1 MVPAQSG
8 PSTAD
13 SSSGLDRR
21 SALKSLSAM
30 GAGMLTALGLAQ
42 STHLVAAQDA
52 TPESVSETEDTKT
65 ATMFVQLAEGGTW
78 MPKPDEDGV
87 YLLTMAAPSNQTIY
101 FSDRPDRIVGAVG
114 TDTFLDQ
121 LGFTPRNPPNAAA
134 VVNLADG
141 TRDVLIIELFDPV
154 YTQTPEGDVLTYEA
168 RVLTAYVGDGLTP
181 WVGLPDD
188 DQLPAEFDEMT
199 LFIDDCG
206 DISGCCTYLVSIPGG
221 RWVGSLPG
229 GPYGSCYWFPW
240 GCYSCRDDMEYFD
253 KVCRDHYPYECRDR
267 NQANYKGMGCYGC

>member
-8 PSTAD
+8 PSAAD
-13 SSSGLDRR
+13 SSPSLDRR

-30 GAGMLTALGLAQ
+30 GAGVLTTLGLAH
-42 STHLVAAQDA
+42 STNLVAAQDA

-65 ATMFVQLAEGGTW
+65 ATMFVQLALGGSW

-87 YLLTMAAPSNQTIY
+87 YLLTMAAPSNQTIF

-121 LGFTPRNPPNAAA
+121 LGFTPSNPPNAAA

-141 TRDVLIIELFDPV
+141 TRDVLIIELFNPV
-154 YTQTPEGDVLTYEA
+154 YTQSPNGDLLTYEA
-168 RVLTAYVGDGLTP
+168 RVLTAYEGDGLSP

-188 DQLPAEFDEMT
+188 DQLPPEFNEMT

-206 DISGCCTYLVSIPGG
+206 DISGCCLYRVPYIGYD
-221 RWVGSLPG
+221 RWVGPLPG
-229 GPYGSCYWFPW
+229 GPFGSCYWFPF
-240 GCYSCRDDMEYFD
+240 GCYSCRDDRNYYD
-253 KVCRDHYPYECRDR
+253 GVCRERYPNKCYNEVNFGLR
-267 NQANYKGMGCYGC
+267 CYGC